1 METTASLATQLEL
14 LRQQVQLFLQSLSL
28 REHPFAI
35 IDVVVVAFILYWAY
49 RAIRGTKAQ
58 SIVVGLVVV
67 GVIFVVGR
75 IFELDAL
82 NWLLRVTIPA
92 LLVAI
97 PVVFQPELRRALE
110 RLGRGRPLRLR
121 LSSSRRAATAIANE
135 VSDAVST
142 LAQSKTGALIVLARR
157 TGMDEDTER
166 GTMLDAQLSTGLLL
180 NIFFPNSPLHD
191 GAVVVRGDRVVAAGV
206 TLPLSE
212 SVQTYQL
219 GTRHKAA
226 LGISETSDAFAVV
239 VSEERGTIAVAF
251 NGHLVRN
258 LSVERLRAAV
268 QAAVYSGPARDVE
281 LALGLHDEHTD
292 GKSSTGGQRA

>member
-1 METTASLATQLEL
+1 METTASLATQLES
-14 LRQQVQLFLQSLSL
+14 LREQVQLFLQSLSL
-28 REHPFAI
+28 TEHPFAVL
-35 IDVVVVAFILYWAY
+35 DVVVVAFILYWAY

-58 SIVVGLVVV
+58 SIVVGLIVV
-67 GVIFVVGR
+67 GVVFVVGR

-121 LSSSRRAATAIANE
+121 LSTSRRAATAIANE
-135 VSDAVST
+135 VADAVRT
-142 LAQSKTGALIVLARR
+142 LAQSKTGALIVVARR
-157 TGMDEDTER
+157 TGLDEDIER
-166 GTMLDAQLSTGLLL
+166 GTLLDAQLSTGLLL

-191 GAVVVRGDRVVAAGV
+191 GAVVLRGDRVVAAGV

-226 LGISETSDAFAVV
+226 LGISETSDALAIV

-251 NGHLVRN
+251 NGHLVRG
-258 LSVERLRAAV
+258 LSVERLRSAL
-268 QAAVYSGPARDVE
+268 QAGAYNGPSRDVE

-292 GKSSTGGQRA
+292 KAKAGGQRA